1 MSIVFGCAHIDQGR
15 TGMTEKTLSGLLL
28 ALLYLASGR
37 NLGMP
42 MIARFSDSLDFMLI
56 YLRLTSAVLAHRR
69 GTIGG
74 AAEFTKARK
83 AVA

>member
-28 ALLYLASGR
+28 GLLYLASGR

-42 MIARFSDSLDFMLI
+42 MIARFFRLARFYAHLFAETSGNEVRLLDCC
-56 YLRLTSAVLAHRR
+56 
-69 GTIGG
+69 
-74 AAEFTKARK
+74 
-83 AVA
+83 